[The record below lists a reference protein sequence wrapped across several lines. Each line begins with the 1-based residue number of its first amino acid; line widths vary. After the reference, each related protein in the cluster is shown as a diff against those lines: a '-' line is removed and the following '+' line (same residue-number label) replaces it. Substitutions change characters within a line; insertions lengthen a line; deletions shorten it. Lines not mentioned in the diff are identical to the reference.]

1 MVGEPQVVFNYDVG
15 RSFKGWAT
23 GAPSDEAVICT
34 VDTARAAL
42 DLVDNGMGIAFVPN
56 ECVESRPGIRF
67 IPPHNWHQALYMCIL
82 YDKWLEP
89 PVWDFIERVVK
100 GFRTKKA

>member
-1 MVGEPQVVFNYDVG
+1 MRNVPPVLSVSVDVG

-67 IPPHNWHQALYMCIL
+67 IPPAQLAPGSVYVHPL
-82 YDKWLEP
+82 
-89 PVWDFIERVVK
+89 
-100 GFRTKKA
+100 